1 MQKNSQQRQIVSV
14 SYSSKNRW
22 IIEIL
27 PEFSNM
33 ISYCT
38 SYDLNYLSFY
48 KYSLK
53 FHIWLV
59 YRIKITV
66 HIDSMRPI
74 NLMYPLVKWQ
84 IESFRLK
91 VLLNMIRVHL
101 FVITYLSLYAEGNIL
116 RQSEFARHLNIFAMN
131 SCDWDYLS
139 FKAHDVAVIHWVC
152 VLIKVLLLIG
162 ICTRMKISASY
173 LVSDLSQIDAYC
185 IMVVIY
191 EA

>member
-1 MQKNSQQRQIVSV
+1 MITAKNLQQRQIVSV
-14 SYSSKNRW
+14 SYSSKTRW

-27 PEFSNM
+27 QEFSKTNYFFM
-33 ISYCT
+33 LYIRV
-38 SYDLNYLSFY
+38 DWNYLSY
-48 KYSLK
+48 CKYSLK
-53 FHIWLV
+53 FHIWIV
-59 YRIKITV
+59 YRIEITV

-101 FVITYLSLYAEGNIL
+101 FVITYLSLYAKGNIL

-139 FKAHDVAVIHWVC
+139 F
-152 VLIKVLLLIG
+152 
-162 ICTRMKISASY
+162 
-173 LVSDLSQIDAYC
+173 
-185 IMVVIY
+185 
-191 EA
+191 